1 MYRQTFS
8 VVEAPRL
15 HLWECEGDVAI
26 EGWEGAKVEIR
37 AERDKEA
44 IEVREIADGL
54 EIRSSISFGL
64 RVPRRSVIVVTKVE
78 GDLSAQRL
86 ENRLEVK
93 SVQDLALR
101 EVEQA
106 VVEECQGDLEASGV
120 AGNLTVGGCSGD
132 VAVKGIE
139 GRLSLGEVGGD
150 LSASDLGGGAVVAG
164 VSGDVSLSTSLA
176 PGKEYRF
183 RAHGDMAVNIVR
195 EASAR
200 VVVEAP
206 EGDIVHSLEMEVE
219 ERSPHRLVARVG
231 EGEALLSL
239 FSAEGD
245 IVIQGPGKG
254 WAARGAEWELERA
267 SRKAER
273 KVKRTRRKAER
284 AHRRV
289 REGVVRLDVDRLT
302 RQAEKAAQLGIAQA
316 MEALEKA
323 LGRLRRFERV
333 GVAEETEEGA
343 PPEATD
349 EERLAVLKMVER
361 GQITP
366 EEGEM
371 LLDAL
376 EG

>member
-1 MYRQTFS
+1 MYRQIFS

-106 VVEECQGDLEASGV
+106 VVEECQGDLEAFGV

-132 VAVKGIE
+132 VAVEGVG
-139 GRLSLGEVGGD
+139 GRLNLGEVRGD

-164 VSGDVSLSTSLA
+164 VAGDVSLSTSLA

-183 RAHGDMAVNIVR
+183 RAHGDMVANIVR

-206 EGDIVHSLEMEVE
+206 EGDIVYNLEMEVE
-219 ERSPHRLVARVG
+219 ERSPHRLVATLG

-239 FSAEGD
+239 FSTEGD
-245 IVIQGPGKG
+245 IVIQGPGRG
-254 WAARGAEWELERA
+254 LAVEWAEQEAKRA
-267 SRKAER
+267 SRKAEPE
-273 KVKRTRRKAER
+273 VER
-284 AHRRV
+284 AHRRA
-289 REGVVRLDVDRLT
+289 REGVARLDVDRLT

-333 GVAEETEEGA
+333 GVAEEEGA
-343 PPEATD
+343 PPKGTD
-349 EERLAVLKMVER
+349 EERLAILKMVER

>member
-1 MYRQTFS
+1 MYREIFS

-15 HLWECEGDVAI
+15 HLWGCQGDVAI
-26 EGWEGAKVEIR
+26 EGWEEAKVEIR

-44 IEVREIADGL
+44 IEVREIAGGL

-64 RVPRRSVIVVTKVE
+64 RVPRRSTIIVTKVE
-78 GDLSAQRL
+78 GDLSAQGL

-101 EVEQA
+101 EVKEA
-106 VVEECQGDLEASGV
+106 VVEECHGDIAASGV
-120 AGNLTVGGCSGD
+120 AGSLTVGGCSGD
-132 VAVKGIE
+132 VAVERVG
-139 GRLSLGEVGGD
+139 GRLNLGEVGGD

-183 RAHGDMAVNIVR
+183 RAYGDIAMHIVA
-195 EASAR
+195 EANAR

-206 EGDIVHSLEMEVE
+206 EGDIVYNLEMEVE
-219 ERSPHRLVARVG
+219 ERSPHRLVATVG

-239 FSAEGD
+239 FSSRGH
-245 IVIQGPGKG
+245 IVMQGPGRG
-254 WAARGAEWELERA
+254 WAVRRAEWEAERA
-267 SRKAER
+267 SRKAEQD
-273 KVKRTRRKAER
+273 VKRARRKAER
-284 AHRRV
+284 AHRRAG
-289 REGVVRLDVDRLT
+289 EGVARLDVDRLT
-302 RQAEKAAQLGIAQA
+302 RQAERAAQLGIAQA

-323 LGRLRRFERV
+323 LGRLRGFERV
-333 GVAEETEEGA
+333 GVAEEEGA
-343 PPEATD
+343 PPQGTD
-349 EERLAVLKMVER
+349 EERLAILKMVER

>member
-1 MYRQTFS
+1 MYREIFS
-8 VVEAPRL
+8 VVETPRL

-26 EGWEGAKVEIR
+26 EGWEEAKVEIR

-44 IEVREIADGL
+44 IEVREIAGGL

-64 RVPRRSVIVVTKVE
+64 RVPRRSTIVVTKVE
-78 GDLSAQRL
+78 GDLSAQGL

-101 EVEQA
+101 EVKEA
-106 VVEECQGDLEASGV
+106 VVEECHGDIAASGV
-120 AGNLTVGGCSGD
+120 AGNLTMGGCSGD
-132 VAVKGIE
+132 VAVEGVG
-139 GRLSLGEVGGD
+139 GRLSLGEAGGD
-150 LSASDLGGGAVVAG
+150 LSALDLGGGAVVAG

-176 PGKEYRF
+176 LGKEYRF
-183 RAHGDMAVNIVR
+183 RAHGEMAVSIVG

-200 VVVEAP
+200 VIVEAP
-206 EGDIVHSLEMEVE
+206 EGDIVHNLEMEVE
-219 ERSPHRLVARVG
+219 ERSPHRLVAKLG

-245 IVIQGPGKG
+245 IVIQGPGRG
-254 WAARGAEWELERA
+254 WAVRRAEWEAERA

-273 KVKRTRRKAER
+273 EVKRAGRKAER
-284 AHRRV
+284 AHRRAG
-289 REGVVRLDVDRLT
+289 EGVARLDVDRLT

-333 GVAEETEEGA
+333 GVAEEEDA
-343 PPEATD
+343 PPKGTD
-349 EERLAVLKMVER
+349 EERLAVLKMVEK